1 MPCNVCWS
9 CRQCVHL
16 FMAVIPPGARCKA
29 WPGVRLCPHGV
40 TTWETPWRWLI
51 LCSQWRG
58 RKNNRTSDI
67 SWSLLWFHLFWL
79 KGSLQ
84 QSVGWRV
91 KRSSEH
97 CALVTSTPSPWS
109 SSWLHLGWVGTAPRE
124 AEIPSPSQK
133 GPSGLLPCLEQKE
146 WEGER
151 NRRSYVGSILLEK
164 PPGCIFYPGKKY
176 FFSNRQVNSFCQNTS
191 L

>member
-1 MPCNVCWS
+1 M
-9 CRQCVHL
+9 
-16 FMAVIPPGARCKA
+16 
-29 WPGVRLCPHGV
+29 
-40 TTWETPWRWLI
+40 
-51 LCSQWRG
+51 
-58 RKNNRTSDI
+58 
-67 SWSLLWFHLFWL
+67 
-79 KGSLQ
+79 
-84 QSVGWRV
+84 

-133 GPSGLLPCLEQKE
+133 GPSGLHPCLEQKE
-146 WEGER
+146 REGER
-151 NRRSYVGSILLEK
+151 NRRSYVGSILLKK

-191 L
+191 LLKKVRRIELEGHGRDTEEIKQRLFRGGTWFNTLWLSYPSG